1 MEEQEKKEILN
12 DYVNNKLTVDELADK
27 YHLYTNVVYKLL
39 QKERVFVSRRYPR
52 LTPEARE
59 SLYLDYLTGEYSRK
73 DLMNKYNCSNTTVFR
88 VIKARNE
95 ITIENKNNSD
105 VNKIKIS
112 HTYLNEYK
120 DKFKIGQKVKT
131 ESGKG
136 IIKERN
142 KDNFLVQFKNH
153 AESFTLWQL
162 WKANY
167 SVGGAE

>member
-1 MEEQEKKEILN
+1 MEEQEKKDILN
-12 DYVNNKLTVDELADK
+12 DYVNNKLTVDELAFK
-27 YHLYTNVVYKLL
+27 YHMDTNALYRFLKNVG
-39 QKERVFVSRRYPR
+39 VFVSRRYPR

-59 SLYLDYLTGEYSRK
+59 SLYLDYLTGKYSRK
-73 DLMNKYNCSNTTVFR
+73 ELMNKYNCSNTTILR
-88 VIKARNE
+88 VIKSRTE
-95 ITIENKNNSD
+95 IITENKSNSD

-112 HTYLNEYK
+112 HTYLNEYR
-120 DKFKIGQKVKT
+120 DKFTIGQKVKT

-142 KDNFLVQFKNH
+142 KDNFLVQFKNY

>member
-1 MEEQEKKEILN
+1 MEEQEKKDILN

-39 QKERVFVSRRYPR
+39 QKEGVFVSRRYPR

-59 SLYLDYLTGEYSRK
+59 SLYLDYLTGKYSRK
-73 DLMNKYNCSNTTVFR
+73 ELMNKYNCSNTTILR
-88 VIKARNE
+88 VIKSRNE
-95 ITIENKNNSD
+95 ITIENKSNSD
-105 VNKIKIS
+105 ANKIKIS
-112 HTYLNEYK
+112 HTYLNEYR
-120 DKFKIGQKVKT
+120 DKFTIGQKIKT

-142 KDNFLVQFKNH
+142 KDNFLVQFKNY

-167 SVGGAE
+167 SVVKEG

>member
-1 MEEQEKKEILN
+1 MEEQEKKDILN
-12 DYVNNKLTVDELADK
+12 DYVNNKLTVEELADK

-39 QKERVFVSRRYPR
+39 QKEGVFVSRRYPT

-59 SLYLDYLTGEYSRK
+59 SLYVDYLTGKYSRK
-73 DLMNKYNCSNTTVFR
+73 ELMDKYNCSNTTILR
-88 VIKARNE
+88 VIKSRTE
-95 ITIENKNNSD
+95 ITTENKSNSD

-112 HTYLNEYK
+112 HTYLNEYR

-136 IIKERN
+136 IITERN
-142 KDNFLVQFKNH
+142 KDNFLVQFKNY

-167 SVGGAE
+167 SVA

>member
-1 MEEQEKKEILN
+1 MEEQEKKDILN
-12 DYVNNKLTVDELADK
+12 DYVNNKLTVEELADK

-39 QKERVFVSRRYPR
+39 QKEGVFVSRRYPR

-59 SLYLDYLTGEYSRK
+59 SLYLDYLTGKYSRK
-73 DLMNKYNCSNTTVFR
+73 ELMNKYNCSNTTILR
-88 VIKARNE
+88 VIKSRTE
-95 ITIENKNNSD
+95 ITTENKSNSD

-112 HTYLNEYK
+112 HTYLNEYR
-120 DKFKIGQKVKT
+120 DKFTIGQKIKT

-142 KDNFLVQFKNH
+142 KDNFLVQFKNY

-167 SVGGAE
+167 SVA

>member
-12 DYVNNKLTVDELADK
+12 DYVENKLTVDELAFK
-27 YHLYTNVVYKLL
+27 NHVHTNVIYKLL
-39 QKERVFVSRRYPR
+39 QKEGVFVSRRYPT
-52 LTPEARE
+52 LTPDARE
-59 SLYLDYLTGEYSRK
+59 SLYLDYLTGKYSRK
-73 DLMNKYNCSNTTVFR
+73 ELMNKYNCSNTTILR
-88 VIKARNE
+88 VIKSRTE
-95 ITIENKNNSD
+95 ITTENKSNSD

-142 KDNFLVQFKNH
+142 KDNFLVQFTNY

>member
-1 MEEQEKKEILN
+1 MEEQEKKDILN

-39 QKERVFVSRRYPR
+39 QKEGVFVSRRYPR

-59 SLYLDYLTGEYSRK
+59 SLYLDYLTGKYSRK
-73 DLMNKYNCSNTTVFR
+73 ELMNKYNCSNTTVFR
-88 VIKARNE
+88 VIKSRNE
-95 ITIENKNNSD
+95 ITIENKSNSY

-136 IIKERN
+136 IITERN
-142 KDNFLVQFKNH
+142 KDNFLVQFKNY

-167 SVGGAE
+167 SVA

>member
-1 MEEQEKKEILN
+1 MNTQEKSDIIY
-12 DYVNNKLTVDELADK
+12 DYVENQLKVDDIADK
-27 YHLYTNVVYKLL
+27 YHVHTNVIYKLL
-39 QKERVFVSRRYPR
+39 QKEGVFVSRRYPT

-59 SLYLDYLTGEYSRK
+59 SLYLDYLTGKYSRK
-73 DLMNKYNCSNTTVFR
+73 ELMNKYNCSNTTVFR
-88 VIKARNE
+88 VIKSRNE
-95 ITIENKNNSD
+95 ITIENKSNSD
-105 VNKIKIS
+105 TNKIKIS
-112 HTYLNEYK
+112 HTYLNEYR
-120 DKFKIGQKVKT
+120 DKFTIGQKIKT

-142 KDNFLVQFKNH
+142 KDNFLVQFKNY